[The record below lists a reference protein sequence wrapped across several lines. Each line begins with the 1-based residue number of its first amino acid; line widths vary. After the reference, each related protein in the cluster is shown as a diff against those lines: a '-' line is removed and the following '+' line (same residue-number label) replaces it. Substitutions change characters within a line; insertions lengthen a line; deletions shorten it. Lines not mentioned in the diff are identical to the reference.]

1 MLGIVKEKT
10 TKLVDI
16 AGISGLIFSLNIY
29 YKGNTIFIIS
39 LYEINR
45 ILESYKEKEEE
56 PS

>member
-1 MLGIVKEKT
+1 MPGIVKEKT

-29 YKGNTIFIIS
+29 CKGNTIFIIS
-39 LYEINR
+39 LYKINR
-45 ILESYKEKEEE
+45 ILESRKEKEEE